1 MSFDE
6 MIAVLE
12 KAFQLELKIVDD
24 TTAFEVAGEDGDTRV
39 RVIVQNEDERKVV
52 LMSADL
58 GPPPPEGGEKLFLTL
73 LEANNLFA
81 QTAGATLAFDGAA
94 RRFRLQKYEPQG
106 DLAED
111 AEKKLV
117 SFIETALFWSRAIA
131 DFRPSDGASEA
142 EPDAFHMISV

>member
-6 MIAVLE
+6 MITVLE
-12 KAFQLELKIVDD
+12 KAFRLELKIVDD
-24 TTAFEVAGEDGDTRV
+24 TTAFEVAEEDGDTRV
-39 RVIVQNEDERKVV
+39 RVVLQNEDERKVV

-58 GPPPPEGGEKLFLTL
+58 GPPPPDGGEKLYLAL

-131 DFRPSDGASEA
+131 DFRPADGAGEA
-142 EPDAFHMISV
+142 ELDNFHMISV

>member
-24 TTAFEVAGEDGDTRV
+24 TTAFEVAGDDGSTRV
-39 RVIVQNEDERKVV
+39 RVLIQHEDERRVV

-58 GPPPPEGGEKLFLTL
+58 GPLPPEGGEKLFLTL

-94 RRFRLQKYEPQG
+94 QRFRLQKYESP
-106 DLAED
+106 DVLADD
-111 AEKKLV
+111 AEKKLM

-131 DFRPSDGASEA
+131 DFRPPDNAGEA
-142 EPDAFHMISV
+142 EPDASHMISV

>member
-1 MSFDE
+1 MSFE
-6 MIAVLE
+6 EIVAVLE
-12 KAFQLELKIVDD
+12 RAFQLELKIVDD

-39 RVIVQNEDERKVV
+39 RVLVQNEDERKVV

-106 DLAED
+106 VLAED

-131 DFRPSDGASEA
+131 DFRPSDGAGEA

>member
-24 TTAFEVAGEDGDTRV
+24 TT
-39 RVIVQNEDERKVV
+39 
-52 LMSADL
+52 
-58 GPPPPEGGEKLFLTL
+58 
-73 LEANNLFA
+73 
-81 QTAGATLAFDGAA
+81 AFDGAA

-131 DFRPSDGASEA
+131 DFRPADGAGEA
-142 EPDAFHMISV
+142 ELDNFHMISV

>member
-6 MIAVLE
+6 MVAVLE

-39 RVIVQNEDERKVV
+39 RVVVQNEAERRLV

-58 GPPPPEGGEKLFLTL
+58 GPLPPEGGERLFLAL

-94 RRFRLQKYEPQG
+94 RRFRLQKYESP
-106 DLAED
+106 DALAD
-111 AEKKLV
+111 DPEKRLV

-131 DFRPSDGASEA
+131 DFRPPDDACEA
-142 EPDAFHMISV
+142 EPDDFRMISA

>member
-24 TTAFEVAGEDGDTRV
+24 TTAFEVAGDDGSTRV
-39 RVIVQNEDERKVV
+39 RVLIQHEDERRVV

-58 GPPPPEGGEKLFLTL
+58 GPLPPEGGEKLFLAL

-94 RRFRLQKYEPQG
+94 RRFRLQKYESQG

-111 AEKKLV
+111 AEKKIV
-117 SFIETALFWSRAIA
+117 SFVETVLFWSRAIA
-131 DFRPSDGASEA
+131 DFRPSNVAGEA
-142 EPDAFHMISV
+142 EPDNFHMISV